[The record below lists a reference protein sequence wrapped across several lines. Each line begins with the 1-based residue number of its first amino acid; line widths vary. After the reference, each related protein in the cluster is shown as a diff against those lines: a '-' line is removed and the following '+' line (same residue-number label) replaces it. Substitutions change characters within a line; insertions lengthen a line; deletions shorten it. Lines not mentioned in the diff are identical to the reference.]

1 MEISTTTW
9 IILAGGLATYLT
21 RIGGHLVLSRFS
33 SIHPRVEAAL
43 NAVPAAVLTT
53 LVAPAA
59 VFSGPARG
67 RTHTPASAVLR
78 QWLRH
83 MVRHQLVLQPLR
95 QRVWHQL
102 VLLLLLLAWSL
113 QEV

>member
-1 MEISTTTW
+1 MDISINTW

-43 NAVPAAVLTT
+43 AAVPAAVLTT

-59 VFSGPARG
+59 VFSGPAEAATIIVAALAALYLPG
-67 RTHTPASAVLR
+67 MAVFAIG
-78 QWLRH
+78 W
-83 MVRHQLVLQPLR
+83 VGI
-95 QRVWHQL
+95 
-102 VLLLLLLAWSL
+102 LAFRAL
-113 QEV
+113 IG

>member
-21 RIGGHLVLSRFS
+21 RIGGHLLLSRFS

-59 VFSGPARG
+59 VFSGPAEAATIIVAALAALYLPG
-67 RTHTPASAVLR
+67 MAVFVVG
-78 QWLRH
+78 W
-83 MVRHQLVLQPLR
+83 VAI
-95 QRVWHQL
+95 
-102 VLLLLLLAWSL
+102 LAFRAL
-113 QEV
+113 IG

>member
-59 VFSGPARG
+59 VFSGPAEAAAIIVAALAALYLPG
-67 RTHTPASAVLR
+67 MAVFVVG
-78 QWLRH
+78 W
-83 MVRHQLVLQPLR
+83 VAI
-95 QRVWHQL
+95 
-102 VLLLLLLAWSL
+102 LAFRAL
-113 QEV
+113 IG